1 MKTHNLFTQ
10 RLVDGDQDT
19 FEELF
24 RQFYFP
30 MRAFAF
36 RFVRSMVVAEDIVQD
51 VFLQLWTTHAQIGN
65 IRSLKAW
72 LFTSVH
78 HQAAN
83 YLKHKI
89 IEEKYSQNVLVHET
103 VEQLNDF
110 SIENSDV
117 MNSQEIML
125 LIRNTVRTLPEQT
138 KRIFLLSRKYH
149 LKNKD
154 IAEFLDIN
162 IKTVEKHITIALQRL
177 RKDLGQ
183 YSQL

>member
-1 MKTHNLFTQ
+1 M
-10 RLVDGDQDT
+10 
-19 FEELF
+19 
-24 RQFYFP
+24 
-30 MRAFAF
+30 A
-36 RFVRSMVVAEDIVQD
+36 VAEDIVQD
-51 VFLQLWTTHAQIGN
+51 VFLQLWTTHTQIGN

-89 IEEKYSQNVLVHET
+89 IEEKYSQNVLMYET
-103 VEQLNDF
+103 AEPLNDS

-117 MNSQEIML
+117 MISQEIMQ
-125 LIRNTVRTLPEQT
+125 LIKNTVKILPEQT
-138 KRIFLLSRKYH
+138 KRIFLLSRQYH

-154 IAEFLDIN
+154 IAEFLNIN

-177 RKDLGQ
+177 RKDIGQ
-183 YSQL
+183 YL

>member
-1 MKTHNLFTQ
+1 MKTHNFFTQ
-10 RLVDGDQDT
+10 RLIDGNQST

-51 VFLQLWTTHAQIGN
+51 VFLKLWATHTQIGN
-65 IRSLKAW
+65 IQSLKAW

-78 HQAAN
+78 HQSAN

-89 IEEKYSQNVLVHET
+89 LEEKYAQNILG
-103 VEQLNDF
+103 NDTAGQPHDL
-110 SIENSDV
+110 SVADNDV
-117 MNSQEIML
+117 MFSQEMVQ
-125 LIRNTVRTLPEQT
+125 LIKNTVKILPEQT
-138 KRIFLLSRKYH
+138 KRIFLLSRQYH

-154 IAEFLDIN
+154 IAEFLNIS
-162 IKTVEKHITIALQRL
+162 IKTVEKHITIALLRL
-177 RKDLGQ
+177 RKDLEQ
-183 YSQL
+183 YL

>member
-1 MKTHNLFTQ
+1 LKTHHSFTQ
-10 RLVDGDQDT
+10 RLIDGDEAT

-24 RQFYFP
+24 QQFYFP

-51 VFLQLWTTHAQIGN
+51 VFLQLWATHAKIGN

-78 HQAAN
+78 HQAVN

-89 IEEKYSQNVLVHET
+89 IEEKYAQNISENDMA
-103 VEQLNDF
+103 EQLHDSSVAN
-110 SIENSDV
+110 NDV
-117 MNSQEIML
+117 MFSQEMVQFIK
-125 LIRNTVRTLPEQT
+125 NTVRILPEQT
-138 KRIFLLSRKYH
+138 RRIFLLSRQYH

-154 IAEFLDIN
+154 IAEFLDVN

-183 YSQL
+183 YL